1 MNSVLLEWSGVTVT
15 PWKIIGYLGVLLF
28 GGRWVIQILASRR
41 LGRPALPAAF
51 WHMSLAGSLLLV
63 LYFVFGKNDSVGII
77 QNVIPA
83 GIAGYNLFLEAKR
96 QRAGPSSAEQV

>member
-1 MNSVLLEWSGVTVT
+1 MNSVLLEWSGLTVT
-15 PWKIIGYLGVLLF
+15 PWKIVGYLGVLLF
-28 GGRWVIQILASRR
+28 GGRWVVQLWASRK

-51 WHMSLAGSLLLV
+51 WHMSLAGSVLLV

-83 GIAGYNLFLEAKR
+83 AIAGYNLYLEAKR
-96 QRAGPSSAEQV
+96 QRAEPRNGEQV